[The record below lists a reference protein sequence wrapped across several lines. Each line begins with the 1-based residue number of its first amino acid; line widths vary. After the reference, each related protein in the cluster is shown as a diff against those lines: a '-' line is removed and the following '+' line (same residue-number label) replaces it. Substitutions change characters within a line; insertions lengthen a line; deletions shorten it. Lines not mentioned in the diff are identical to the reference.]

1 MGGGNML
8 IALIIVGGIVII
20 SVVAVVGDA
29 ITKGRQMKGQSSSTE
44 VQELRKRVEALEAQ
58 AAERDQRLAQ
68 LETDLSFT
76 TKLLSEK

>member
-1 MGGGNML
+1 MFT
-8 IALIIVGGIVII
+8 ALIIVGGLVII

-29 ITKGRQMKGQSSSTE
+29 ITKGRQIKGQANSVE

-76 TKLLSEK
+76 TKLLGEK

>member
-1 MGGGNML
+1 MG
-8 IALIIVGGIVII
+8 IALIVVGGLVII

-29 ITKGRQMKGQSSSTE
+29 LTKGRQLKGQANSVE

-76 TKLLSEK
+76 TKLLGEK